1 MDEQIVKMSL
11 EDLPKFV
18 NDENPE
24 LAIARL
30 MFLSTRPNSHGF
42 TITEDV
48 LMEYASTVLGKFLIG
63 NLNMWESDVTTH
75 LQEPDIFGYMPIDQ
89 EIEFVR
95 ASDGYLDAYVNAVV
109 SKVYATKVY
118 NLFTKDNF
126 RNVSVEMTL
135 RYADEQEKLVE
146 SFNVCGVTILGK
158 DINPSVPKAHMEII
172 KFSADKAE
180 KFYKQ
185 TSILDKMAKLASA
198 NNKQETEVLETLNPI
213 YNKLNLKETVN
224 NEQAEEKMAKLEEQ
238 EKDVVME
245 KPTEDEAEKKE
256 EKLAEETPKE
266 DDKKSEEVEEKA
278 SDEKKDE
285 DKADDD
291 KGDEKKEEK
300 LSDEVAEKDAKCEEL
315 EAKCAEYEAKCA
327 ELEAKLS
334 ELEQFKADT
343 ENKEKM
349 SIVTQTLAQVKDSM
363 NEEEFAKFEAKANDY
378 TIETINAWRNE
389 VLANVATVLMSKKGE
404 EESHLRM
411 SVETPDNAPKGLW
424 DRM

>member
-1 MDEQIVKMSL
+1 MLDEQIVKMSL

-158 DINPSVPKAHMEII
+158 DVNPSVPKAHMEII

-224 NEQAEEKMAKLEEQ
+224 NEQAEEKMAKLEDQ

-245 KPTEDEAEKKE
+245 KPTEDEAKKE

-404 EESHLRM
+404 DESHLRM
-411 SVETPDNAPKGLW
+411 SVETPDNTPKGLW

>member
-18 NDENPE
+18 NDDNPE

-48 LMEYASTVLGKFLIG
+48 LMEYAPTVLGKFLIG

-75 LQEPDIFGYMPIDQ
+75 LQDPDIFGYMPIDQ
-89 EIEFVR
+89 TIEFIR

-118 NLFTKDNF
+118 NLFTADNF

-135 RYADEQEKLVE
+135 KYSNEQEKIVE
-146 SFNVCGVTILGK
+146 KFNICGVTILGK
-158 DINPSVPKAHMEII
+158 DVNPSVPKAHMEII

-185 TSILDKMAKLASA
+185 NTLLDKMAKLA
-198 NNKQETEVLETLNPI
+198 NNNVETEVLDTLNPI
-213 YNKLNLKETVN
+213 YNTLNLNETVN
-224 NEQAEEKMAKLEEQ
+224 EVNAEDKMAKLEEQ
-238 EKDVVME
+238 EKDVVMD
-245 KPTEDEAEKKE
+245 KPTEEAESDKDVKLSEEAKDDKE
-256 EKLAEETPKE
+256 E
-266 DDKKSEEVEEKA
+266 
-278 SDEKKDE
+278 
-285 DKADDD
+285 
-291 KGDEKKEEK
+291 EKKEEK
-300 LSDEVAEKDAKCEEL
+300 LSEDDSKSEEKDKEDDEKLSEDSKEEEKDDKLAEK
-315 EAKCAEYEAKCA
+315 EAQCAELEAKCA

-334 ELEQFKADT
+334 ELEKFKADT
-343 ENKEKM
+343 ENKERM
-349 SIVTQTLAQVKDSM
+349 SVVTQTLAQVKDSM
-363 NEEEFAKFEAKANDY
+363 DEETYAKFEEKANDY

-404 EESHLRM
+404 DESHLRM
-411 SVETPDNAPKGLW
+411 SVEVPDNSPKGLW